1 MKHFQS
7 GERWLLLLLT
17 LWAVIPARA
26 QSPKDA
32 AFLATLGEML
42 EASYSDKAA
51 IAERLS
57 QTGHPSVRAVLTALM
72 EDRLYYRNS
81 DQKVYVFKSAEGDP
95 VYIIDPILFKSE
107 GP

>member
-1 MKHFQS
+1 MKYLRS
-7 GERWLLLLLT
+7 GGQRLFTPLLILLC
-17 LWAVIPARA
+17 VVPIRA

-32 AFLATLGEML
+32 TFLSTLGEMR

-72 EDRLYYRNS
+72 DDRLYYRNS
-81 DQKVYVFKSAEGDP
+81 DQKVFIVKSSEADP
-95 VYIIDPILFKSE
+95 LSLIDPLSL
-107 GP
+107 